1 MSPVRAITLL
11 ISTAITI
18 PIWYY
23 LLYQILVRVGA
34 SELMM
39 FLFWVYLPVHII
51 GILVMKMGEIE

>member
-1 MSPVRAITLL
+1 MKTIATLL
-11 ISTAITI
+11 VFLISM

-39 FLFWVYLPVHII
+39 FLFWAYVPVSVFT
-51 GILVMKMGEIE
+51 GVLVKLSEQE